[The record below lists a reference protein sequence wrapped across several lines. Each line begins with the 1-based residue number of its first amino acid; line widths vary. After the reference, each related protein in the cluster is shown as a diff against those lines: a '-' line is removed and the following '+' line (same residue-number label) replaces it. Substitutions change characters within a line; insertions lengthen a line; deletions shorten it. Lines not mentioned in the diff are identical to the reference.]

1 MINKMGCLSSKNNR
15 YEFSDDGNIIIGSDG
30 HIYDLRNRVEI
41 ENGSK
46 YFTKYIIESEHH
58 PF

>member
-1 MINKMGCLSSKNNR
+1 MGCLSSKNNR